1 MPVYYGFRTERLSL
15 WLVLRRVRQWPFV
28 LDHLAQIAA
37 VDPTVARRAADE
49 IIGLVLWRIA
59 DANAQIFAG
68 AGSSFH
74 GVEKQLIGGK

>member
-1 MPVYYGFRTERLSL
+1 M
-15 WLVLRRVRQWPFV
+15 RQWPFV

-59 DANAQIFAG
+59 DANAQIFA
-68 AGSSFH
+68 ARDHHFMAS
-74 GVEKQLIGGK
+74 KNN

>member
-1 MPVYYGFRTERLSL
+1 
-15 WLVLRRVRQWPFV
+15 LVLRRVRQWPFV

-59 DANAQIFAG
+59 DANAVTDPF
-68 AGSSFH
+68 
-74 GVEKQLIGGK
+74 ELTDTIGLRVRIPAPPGQ